1 MKKISKATMTA
12 INRLTADTLE
22 SHGVLIR
29 ARKSGY
35 ICPLC
40 GNGDGKDGTGI
51 KPYVTDSHVGW
62 KCFKCGESFN
72 NLRILSE
79 HYGLDRQTE
88 FNSLVEK
95 ICAEFDVPLE
105 YVDFDNPKRTHRR
118 RKKSDAEPT
127 DPKELELIH
136 KDLQHDKT
144 RVGFVV
150 NHLEGKV
157 WRGFD
162 ANFLLKHGC
171 RVISGWTSP
180 KIRVKGEYS
189 TPTLRMLIPCS
200 QDGYLARLMDSVR
213 AYTDKHGNNYVEG
226 EEKVHAGKKS
236 LFNADALDTN
246 EPVFC
251 LEGYIDAMSC
261 ELAGFKAVALGGA
274 DRGDLLIDTVVGMS
288 KKPHV
293 VIMLDS
299 DNTGRKAAQELYAA
313 LTAVGCP
320 CCVRFLTDVESKLDC
335 NQILVENGVDN
346 LRGRLQEIIDD
357 SLGELAAVAEELA
370 AKKQKRLT
378 DDDLNFLF
386 EGDETDSD
394 FANRF
399 EKVFGDRVRWLTD
412 DERWLTYGN
421 GLWQRGSEKNS
432 CLLPFVRETKDL
444 MLDYAENKDERELAE
459 RLKSSRKILSSITM
473 MKSLDSILITTKDL
487 DNHDNLLNVR
497 NGVIDLQSGKFYET
511 VDSSLLITQRADAA
525 FRKGY
530 RNPVVD
536 KFLADILPDEPTRE
550 ALIRFL
556 GYTATGLCCE
566 EKALFFNGDGGNGKG
581 TLTRTLLKMYGT
593 YAVTL
598 RTSAVLFSGREQDAG
613 AATTELN
620 PLEKCRVAFIEEL
633 PQGGKLDAA
642 KFKNLSGSDFIP
654 IRKLHHEQINIEPHF
669 ALILSGNY
677 LPEISDTRDNGLLR
691 RLMNISFEQSFIG
704 DRRDPTLKAQLAT
717 DDALSGLL
725 SLIVDAAQMW
735 YRDGLLE
742 SAAMK
747 QARQN
752 YLNTNDFI
760 GEFVDEFCTRGADLS
775 IPRHEFLAKLKATY
789 AGDCMKLFGNRDRA
803 LTDAIKRMEGVSYRR
818 DKHGNNFYG
827 VGWKPADKN
836 RDYDDF
842 GGEPIDPRDT
852 PF

>member
-35 ICPLC
+35 LCPLC
-40 GNGDGKDGTGI
+40 NNGDGKDGTGI

-79 HYGLDRQTE
+79 HYGLDRQTD
-88 FNSLVEK
+88 FNNLVEK

-105 YVDFDNPKRTHRR
+105 YVDFDKPKSTHRR

-150 NHLEGKV
+150 DQLEGKV

-180 KIRVKGEYS
+180 KSRVKGEYS

-213 AYTDKHGNNYVEG
+213 AYTDEHGNNYV

-335 NQILVENGVDN
+335 NQILVEQGIDN

-370 AKKQKRLT
+370 AKKQTRLS
-378 DDDLNFLF
+378 DDVLNFLF
-386 EGDETDSD
+386 EGDESDSD
-394 FANRF
+394 YADRF

-412 DERWLTYGN
+412 EERWLTYGN

-444 MLDYAENKDERELAE
+444 MLEYAENKDERELAE

-473 MKSLDSILITTKDL
+473 MKSLDSILITAKDL
-487 DNHDNLLNVR
+487 DNHNNLLNVR
-497 NGVIDLQSGKFYET
+497 NGVIDLQSGTFYET
-511 VDSSLLITQRADAA
+511 VDPSLLITQQANAAYEPDAQSTLVEEFFKAIQPDDETRAGLL
-525 FRKGY
+525 RWLGY
-530 RNPVVD
+530 CLTAETNED
-536 KFLADILPDEPTRE
+536 KFAIW
-550 ALIRFL
+550 
-556 GYTATGLCCE
+556 TGE
-566 EKALFFNGDGGNGKG
+566 RGANGKG
-581 TLTRTLLKMYGT
+581 TLGGTMLELLGT
-593 YAVTL
+593 YATGL
-598 RTSAVLFSGREQDAG
+598 APRALLKNNRPADAN
-613 AATTELN
+613 AATTSLNSLELARFAISEEM
-620 PLEKCRVAFIEEL
+620 PLDGELDSSLVKNLTGGDRINLRLNFKEYRTVVATA
-633 PQGGKLDAA
+633 KL
-642 KFKNLSGSDFIP
+642 NLSGNFAP
-654 IRKLHHEQINIEPHF
+654 KLENVNDGGI
-669 ALILSGNY
+669 
-677 LPEISDTRDNGLLR
+677 LR
-691 RLMNISFEQSFIG
+691 RMINFAFNVRFGTPEHPA
-704 DRRDPTLKAQLAT
+704 DPTLKRKLVMPENLRALLAILVREAVAWYKGDGLIISDAMKAET
-717 DDALSGLL
+717 QRHLNENNFVADFISDHYVKVSTAVVKAKEFIDALKTEYPRECS
-725 SLIVDAAQMW
+725 
-735 YRDGLLE
+735 RF
-742 SAAMK
+742 K
-747 QARQN
+747 R
-752 YLNTNDFI
+752 
-760 GEFVDEFCTRGADLS
+760 ADL
-775 IPRHEFLAKLKATY
+775 IKLVTAQ
-789 AGDCMKLFGNRDRA
+789 D
-803 LTDAIKRMEGVSYRR
+803 GVSYDEDNHR
-818 DKHGNNFYG
+818 
-827 VGWKPADKN
+827 N
-836 RDYDDF
+836 RVFKGIGKAAQDEFD
-842 GGEPIDPRDT
+842 GEPIDPKDI
-852 PF
+852 PFD